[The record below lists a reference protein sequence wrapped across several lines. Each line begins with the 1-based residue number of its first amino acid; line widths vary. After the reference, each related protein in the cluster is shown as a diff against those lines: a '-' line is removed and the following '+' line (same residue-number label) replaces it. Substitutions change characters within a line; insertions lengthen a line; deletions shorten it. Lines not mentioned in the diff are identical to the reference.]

1 MSLPP
6 PFQPEPD
13 PQNPKDDDGRQA
25 DPKRDLDTPCSHL
38 YPEED
43 SKQLREGHQPE
54 HDRRDEPRLPLH
66 PGVFPDDG
74 LVRQRPR
81 SAANRT
87 RSFRLLLAALSTAR
101 RLQRAVR
108 QPSLAAD
115 RSCRV

>member
-25 DPKRDLDTPCSHL
+25 DPERDVNTPCRHL

-43 SKQLREGHQPE
+43 SKQLRKGHQPE

-66 PGVFPDDG
+66 PGVFLDDG
-74 LVRQRPR
+74 LVRRTPTFSGAAFVARPPEGTVR
-81 SAANRT
+81 CHPM
-87 RSFRLLLAALSTAR
+87 RL
-101 RLQRAVR
+101 
-108 QPSLAAD
+108 PSVDDMIDL
-115 RSCRV
+115 